1 MKRINFNIKDR
12 NFLYGLLSIVF
23 VCVFTLSIA
32 YAALNAVLTISGNA
46 EVAASNWY
54 IHLDNAKV
62 KNGSATSDV
71 PIISG
76 NSLTFS
82 TTFNMPGDYYEF
94 TVDVVNEGTIDA
106 MIESVT
112 TTPELDASQKKY
124 LKYEVSYAN
133 GESIDVKQTLTKK
146 TSMPIKVRLE
156 YRNDLV
162 GSDLPSSSITLSF
175 NVTFVYSQS
184 DGTGSSVTNN
194 GVSDTMTI
202 VSGNINT
209 QGSEVCFGDQCFYV
223 LSNDGSTVSLLSKYN
238 LLVGNKYISDAE
250 GQVPLENPTGIQDS
264 KALAGVYDAASGM
277 AIFPWYGIIA
287 FSSSAYWSSSNYP
300 AYVYDSNSN
309 LFNHVENYKSYL
321 QQRGLGIKVARLITY
336 EELVDLGCYITSDNG
351 WGLDDTNSCF
361 EAPSWVYST
370 SYWSGSAEDSE
381 GIYSVNSDYFFSG
394 ISYDHSF
401 INGIRPV
408 IEVPISEF

>member
-1 MKRINFNIKDR
+1 MKRINSNIKDR
-12 NFLYGLLSIVF
+12 KFLYGLLSIVF

-32 YAALNAVLTISGNA
+32 YAALNAVLIISGNA
-46 EVAASNWY
+46 EVAASNWN
-54 IHLDNAKV
+54 IHLENAKV

-76 NSLTFS
+76 NSLIFS
-82 TTFNMPGDYYEF
+82 TTLNMPGDYYEF

-175 NVTFVYSQS
+175 NVTLVYSQS

-238 LLVGNKYISDAE
+238 LLVGNKYISDNDGE
-250 GQVPLENPTGIQDS
+250 VPIENPTGIQDS
-264 KALAGVYDAASGM
+264 KALAGDYDQAG
-277 AIFPWYGIIA
+277 IPVFPWYGGIE
-287 FSSSAYWSSSNYP
+287 FSSSAYWSSNDYP
-300 AYVYDSNSN
+300 AYVYDENSN
-309 LFNHVENYKSYL
+309 LFNYVENYKSYL
-321 QQRGLGIKVARLITY
+321 QQRGLNIVSTRLMTV
-336 EELVDLGCYITSDNG
+336 EELIDLGCAFEVTSD
-351 WGLDDTNSCF
+351 WGHIESNSCVM
-361 EAPSWVYST
+361 APSWITFVSF
-370 SYWSGSAEDSE
+370 WSGSASDSQS
-381 GIYSVNSDYFFSG
+381 IYEVNTYNYF
-394 ISYDHSF
+394 
-401 INGIRPV
+401 N
-408 IEVPISEF
+408 